1 MTRTLQAWNREKLI
15 EHSLSWIHRLDRSQV
30 IEVDCA
36 LEYAR
41 RRGRSPLNMTPRD
54 FPLPTVHELLQRAV
68 LETERGLG
76 VFLITGFPVADKT
89 PEQARLLAWGIG
101 LHLGVP
107 LVQNHAGELLVD
119 VRDRQQPHHPTHRSH
134 ITSRSMEFHTDA
146 CDLTTLLCLRQAARG
161 GLFRLASLRA
171 VHDRLMREN
180 PALCQALYQPLAFY
194 DPTRDSASDRR
205 FFLCPVFALE
215 HGVFASRFY
224 RQRNLDCERLPGAPR
239 LGNIARAALN
249 AVHDTACLPDMC
261 LELELLPGDLQ
272 FLNNHLVCHART
284 SFTDSA
290 QPGRQRH
297 LLRQWHATAC
307 SRPLPESFLP
317 AYGNVRAQA
326 LRGGYQGCPVD
337 ETLRAF
343 QQRLATSNGLI
354 G

>member
-1 MTRTLQAWNREKLI
+1 MTRIAQAWNRDKLI
-15 EHSLSWIHRLDRSQV
+15 ERSLSWIHRLDRAQV
-30 IEVDCA
+30 IEIDCA
-36 LEYAR
+36 LKHAQ
-41 RRGRSPLNMTPRD
+41 RRGLPPLEMTPRD
-54 FPLPTVHELLQRAV
+54 FPLPTVQPLLQRAV
-68 LETERGLG
+68 LESEQGLG
-76 VFLITGFPVADKT
+76 VYLITGFPVLDKT

-119 VRDRQQPHHPTHRSH
+119 VRDQQQPQPSPHRSH
-134 ITSRSMEFHTDA
+134 VTSRSMEFHTDA

-180 PALCQALYQPLAFY
+180 PRLCQALYQPLAFH
-194 DPTRDSASDRR
+194 DPTHDVAGTRR

-215 HGVFASRFY
+215 RDTFASRFY

-239 LGNIARAALN
+239 LSNIARAALN
-249 AVHDTACLPDMC
+249 AVHSTACLPDMC

-284 SFTDSA
+284 RFTDST
-290 QPGRQRH
+290 QPGHQRH

-307 SRPLPESFLP
+307 SRPLPDSFLP
-317 AYGNVRAQA
+317 AYGDVRART
-326 LRGGYQGCPVD
+326 LRGGYQGWPCD
-337 ETLRAF
+337 EALLAF
-343 QQRLATSNGLI
+343 QRRLAMLNGLLD
-354 G
+354 